1 MAAKITIG
9 YKFIPTDNELVLHY
23 LIVKA
28 KGQPLPVEGL
38 VNECN
43 LYNDQELS
51 KIFSKPIHDNE
62 GRLTGHKRSFYYIN
76 RESSE
81 HSVWDMKEL

>member
-1 MAAKITIG
+1 MAATITIG
-9 YKFIPTDNELVLHY
+9 YKFIQTDNKLVLHY
-23 LIVKA
+23 LIAKA

-43 LYNDQELS
+43 LYDDQELS

-62 GRLTGHKRSFYYIN
+62 GRLTGHKRSFCYIN